1 MYVFN
6 YNGSIEN
13 IASKTK
19 LIISGG
25 NESEVIVK
33 WTINLF
39 DMIFKLNSAS
49 IVLFEYSELEL
60 INAVD
65 IFIVV
70 LVLELWKGK

>member
-1 MYVFN
+1 MYVFSN
-6 YNGSIEN
+6 NSSIEN
-13 IASKTK
+13 ITSITK

-39 DMIFKLNSAS
+39 DMIFKLNSTS

-60 INAVD
+60 INAGD

-70 LVLELWKGK
+70 LVSCERGK

>member
-1 MYVFN
+1 LYVFSN
-6 YNGSIEN
+6 NSSIEN
-13 IASKTK
+13 ITSITK

-39 DMIFKLNSAS
+39 DMIFKLNSTS

-60 INAVD
+60 INAGD

-70 LVLELWKGK
+70 LVSCERGK